1 MGIDRSGRRFQ
12 LGEWRLRLLQS
23 GRYQVPS
30 WQMPGAIGDS
40 DQALQLQPD
49 NADTYARRGNSKCE
63 LGQFQEDFADLKS
76 ALELAQEAGDSAL
89 AAGLE
94 QLIQRLEQE

>member
-1 MGIDRSGRRFQ
+1 
-12 LGEWRLRLLQS
+12 
-23 GRYQVPS
+23 
-30 WQMPGAIGDS
+30 MPGAIGDS

-63 LGQFQEDFADLKS
+63 LGQFQEDFADLKA
-76 ALELAQEAGDSAL
+76 ALKLAQEAGDREL
-89 AAGLE
+89 AAGIE

>member
-1 MGIDRSGRRFQ
+1 MAPTAYFNRAVVKSH
-12 LGEWRLRLLQS
+12 LGK
-23 GRYQVPS
+23 YQ
-30 WQMPGAIGDS
+30 GAIGDS

-63 LGQFQEDFADLKS
+63 LGQLQEVGVDFKT

-89 AAGLE
+89 AAGIE

>member
-1 MGIDRSGRRFQ
+1 
-12 LGEWRLRLLQS
+12 
-23 GRYQVPS
+23 
-30 WQMPGAIGDS
+30 MPGAIGDS

-49 NADTYARRGNSKCE
+49 NADTYARRGNSKCQ
-63 LGQFQEDFADLKS
+63 LRQFKEAIADLKS